1 MHCIIIHSYGLII
14 SFYITRDASTSEG
27 MTVQSAAVFG
37 AVGGALSVV
46 MVAIVLIVVVTAVM
60 IVTKRRKSNHQDA
73 AGKGT
78 CIIIVD
84 VIYIEIQVIHSD
96 NNSNVYLGMY
106 TTWNIDFTFQI

>member
-1 MHCIIIHSYGLII
+1 
-14 SFYITRDASTSEG
+14 

-37 AVGGALSVV
+37 AVGGALAVV

-73 AGKGT
+73 TGEGT
-78 CIIIVD
+78 CIID

-96 NNSNVYLGMY
+96 YNSNIYLGMHAY
-106 TTWNIDFTFQI
+106 VYNLEY